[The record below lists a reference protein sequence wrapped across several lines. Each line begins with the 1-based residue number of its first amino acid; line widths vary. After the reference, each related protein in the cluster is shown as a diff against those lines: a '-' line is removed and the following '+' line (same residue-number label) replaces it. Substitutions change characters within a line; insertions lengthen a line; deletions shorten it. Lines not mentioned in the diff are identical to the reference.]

1 MCYVIVTARTL
12 IWTLLSIAAT
22 LSMLAAIWTPT
33 WLIGPPKKFNKQI
46 LAKISD
52 ISVINNNNINNNL
65 NDNEFLPSLGIFNR
79 CVKIYQLNKLET
91 ECAPFVTGIDQDSNS
106 WPTSW
111 KAALLFYVI
120 GISVMSLTIIA
131 SLLGCCVRSICRKS
145 IFTISGTIQA
155 VAGLFYILAIFCYP
169 FGWGSDRVERICGV
183 KADPF
188 LLGDCNIGWALYLAV
203 GSTLATFICAILSI
217 QAEISTSSD
226 KVQDEI
232 LDGKNLICLL

>member
-1 MCYVIVTARTL
+1 MIVTARTL

-46 LAKISD
+46 SAKLSQIN
-52 ISVINNNNINNNL
+52 VNNNDNNL
-65 NDNEFLPSLGIFNR
+65 NNNEFLPSLGIFNR
-79 CVKIYQLNKLET
+79 CIKIYQLNKLET
-91 ECAPFVTGIDQDSNS
+91 ECAPFVTGLDQDNNLF
-106 WPTSW
+106 PNAW
-111 KAALLFYVI
+111 KASLIFYVI
-120 GISVMSLTIIA
+120 GICVMSFTIIA

-155 VAGLFYILAIFCYP
+155 VAGLFYILGIFCYP

-188 LLGDCNIGWALYLAV
+188 LLGECNIGWALYLAV
-203 GSTLATFICAILSI
+203 GSTAATFICAILSI

-226 KVQDEI
+226 KVQDQI